1 MIKASSNFSLTT
13 SPITG
18 RVRLFAVLGTAV
30 SALLVGCGGSEQD
43 VAPAVTDS
51 AVGEVVEKVVEPL
64 IDDSRARADSDA
76 SASPTLEFVEGAPFP
91 EDFPKDLPFPE
102 GAELVGAF
110 DNPDSDAVSMAV
122 KGAPKEL
129 VVTMESDYVDK
140 GWEVTGAETNGRG
153 EGLIL
158 ATKDG
163 RSVMTLIQPDDKGN
177 AVIKSIAIEGVVK

>member
-1 MIKASSNFSLTT
+1 MIKASSNFSLATFSTT
-13 SPITG
+13 A
-18 RVRLFAVLGTAV
+18 RVLQFAVLATAV

-51 AVGEVVEKVVEPL
+51 AVGEVVEKAIEPL
-64 IDDSRARADSDA
+64 IDDEARADSGS
-76 SASPTLEFVEGAPFP
+76 SASPTLEFIEGAPFP

-129 VVTMESDYVDK
+129 VVTMESDYVDQ

-153 EGLIL
+153 EGMIL

-177 AVIKSIAIEGVVK
+177 SVIKSIAIEGVMK